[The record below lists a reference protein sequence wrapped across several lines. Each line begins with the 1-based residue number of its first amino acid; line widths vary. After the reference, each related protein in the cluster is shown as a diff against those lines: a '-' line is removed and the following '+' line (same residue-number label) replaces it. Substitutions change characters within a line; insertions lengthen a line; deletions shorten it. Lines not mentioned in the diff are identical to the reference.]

1 MAEKISDGTLP
12 CPVPSPGGLPCVKRI
27 PRGWTAG
34 EGHGGG
40 HFWMSAETEQALER
54 GHYDAT
60 AVLAGQPFT
69 IHQPEDCTP
78 ACLHYPEL
86 TSPRPKSA
94 TSAGI
99 PDIQ

>member
-1 MAEKISDGTLP
+1 MTSTTSTPMPERISDGTLP

-40 HFWMSAETEQALER
+40 HFWMSAETEHALER

-60 AVLAGQPFT
+60 ATLAGQPFT

-78 ACLHYPEL
+78 VCPHYPCPSL
-86 TSPRPKSA
+86 TR
-94 TSAGI
+94 
-99 PDIQ
+99 